1 MKFQNTIS
9 NELKD
14 ILKCCTS
21 VTERRRIAEKHNISI
36 HTLNSVLEGKRNIT
50 FNNHDAIL
58 ELLAQAIS
66 NAKSFH
72 MSLLDYFHE
81 TKYIKFI

>member
-1 MKFQNTIS
+1 MTFKNTIS
-9 NELKD
+9 EELRD
-14 ILKCCTS
+14 ILKSCTS
-21 VTERRRIAEKHNISI
+21 VKERRRIAEKHNISI

-50 FNNHDAIL
+50 LNNHDAIL
-58 ELLAQAIS
+58 ELISQSIS
-66 NAKSFH
+66 NAKSHH

>member
-1 MKFQNTIS
+1 MKFENKIS
-9 NELKD
+9 KELRD

-21 VTERRRIAEKHNISI
+21 IPERRRIADKHNISI

>member
-1 MKFQNTIS
+1 MKFDNTIS
-9 NELKD
+9 KELRD

-21 VTERRRIAEKHNISI
+21 IPERIKIADKHNISI

-58 ELLAQAIS
+58 ELLAQALS
-66 NAKSFH
+66 NAKTFH
-72 MSLLDYFHE
+72 MSLLDYFQE
-81 TKYIKFI
+81 VKYIKFI

>member
-1 MKFQNTIS
+1 MTFKNTIS
-9 NELKD
+9 EELRD
-14 ILKCCTS
+14 ILKSCTS
-21 VTERRRIAEKHNISI
+21 VKERINIAEKHNISI

-72 MSLLDYFHE
+72 MSLIDYFHE
-81 TKYIKFI
+81 TKYINFI

>member
-1 MKFQNTIS
+1 MTFKNTIS
-9 NELKD
+9 EELRD
-14 ILKCCTS
+14 ILKSCTS
-21 VTERRRIAEKHNISI
+21 VTERRKIADKHNISI

-50 FNNHDAIL
+50 LNNHDAIL
-58 ELLAQAIS
+58 ELIAQSIT
-66 NAKSFH
+66 NAKSNH

>member
-14 ILKCCTS
+14 ILKCCTT
-21 VTERRRIAEKHNISI
+21 VPERIKIAEKHNISI

-50 FNNHDAIL
+50 YNNHDAIL

-72 MSLLDYFHE
+72 MSLIDYFHE

>member
-14 ILKCCTS
+14 ILKCCTT
-21 VTERRRIAEKHNISI
+21 VPERRRIADKHNISI

-72 MSLLDYFHE
+72 MSLIDYFHE

>member
-1 MKFQNTIS
+1 MTFKNTIS
-9 NELKD
+9 EELRD
-14 ILKCCTS
+14 ILKSCTS
-21 VTERRRIAEKHNISI
+21 VKERRKIAVKHNISI

-72 MSLLDYFHE
+72 MSLIDYFHE

>member
-21 VTERRRIAEKHNISI
+21 VNERRRIADKHNISI

-72 MSLLDYFHE
+72 MSLIDYFHE